1 MVYITMLIIGVLRFI
16 ITLISTFSG
25 AFLSEIQL
33 CLPEAILYKIYMVY
47 IDFITMM
54 IIEVLS
60 FSIIPIS
67 TVSEIQKCF
76 PEVICCYITRFTLFT
91 EILSQR

>member
-1 MVYITMLIIGVLRFI
+1 M
-16 ITLISTFSG
+16 
-25 AFLSEIQL
+25 
-33 CLPEAILYKIYMVY
+33 YKIYMVY
-47 IDFITMM
+47 IDFITIL

-67 TVSEIQKCF
+67 TFRGAIVREIQKCL
-76 PEVICCYITRFTLFT
+76 PEAICCFITRFTLFM

>member
-1 MVYITMLIIGVLRFI
+1 M
-16 ITLISTFSG
+16 
-25 AFLSEIQL
+25 
-33 CLPEAILYKIYMVY
+33 YKIYMVY
-47 IDFITMM
+47 IDFTTML

-67 TVSEIQKCF
+67 TFRGAIVSEIQKCL
-76 PEVICCYITRFTLFT
+76 PEAICCFITRFTLFT